1 MFLKRKVE
9 VLIGKRSTALKIKFL
24 QTKLNNGR
32 SIDKSWPVHFL
43 YPECDGG
50 LVSQEEG
57 RKHACLQHLAQ
68 GEPLCRETRSGQGGS
83 LKRIQCGTSF
93 KFCLCPQPSDRH
105 SLRILS
111 TSVNAIHHTTSIIDC
126 LQLLPTPNKALCFNE
141 GKTFGEKG
149 LFYSLHRL
157 TPNI

>member
-9 VLIGKRSTALKIKFL
+9 DLIGKRSAALKIKFL

-57 RKHACLQHLAQ
+57 RTRACLQHLAQ
-68 GEPLCRETRSGQGGS
+68 GEPLCRETRPGQGGS
-83 LKRIQCGTSF
+83 LEKNPAWHILQV
-93 KFCLCPQPSDRH
+93 LPLPSAVRPPFP
-105 SLRILS
+105 
-111 TSVNAIHHTTSIIDC
+111 A
-126 LQLLPTPNKALCFNE
+126 
-141 GKTFGEKG
+141 
-149 LFYSLHRL
+149 YSLHISKRH
-157 TPNI
+157 PPHHFNN